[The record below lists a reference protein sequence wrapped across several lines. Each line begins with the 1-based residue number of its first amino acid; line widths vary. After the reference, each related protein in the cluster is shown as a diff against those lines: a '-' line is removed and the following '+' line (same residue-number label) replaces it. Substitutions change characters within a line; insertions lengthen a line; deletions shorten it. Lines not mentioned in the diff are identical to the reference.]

1 MITLDDGVLKIYK
14 IKNGASGG
22 AMPSDAL
29 QFKTAVRFS
38 FSTFGVTRF
47 YAAKQAGVEVNSVV
61 DIYFDQNIKVN
72 DVAVFENGQQA
83 RIGMIQTYR
92 EDGVLFQKLTLERM
106 DFCYEITDSCNC
118 PA

>member
-1 MITLDDGVLKIYK
+1 MITLDNGVLKIYK
-14 IKNGASGG
+14 VTNGASGG

-38 FSTFGVTRF
+38 FSTFGVTRY
-47 YAAKQAGVEVNSVV
+47 YAAKQAGVEINSVV
-61 DIYFDQNIKVN
+61 DVYFDENIKVN
-72 DVAVFENGQQA
+72 DIAVFENGQQV

-92 EDGVLFQKLTLERM
+92 EDGVMFQKLTLERM
-106 DFCYEITDSCNC
+106 DACYEVGHSCGC